1 MAVRAGLIVAIYYL
15 FLVLLLKTDPLAS
28 LAISLVGLAI
38 MLPLGYLIDRWR
50 YRSQLRKW
58 QARTGRTPDE

>member
-1 MAVRAGLIVAIYYL
+1 MRAGLIVAVYYL
-15 FLVLLLKTDPLAS
+15 FLVLLLRTDPLPAA
-28 LAISLVGLAI
+28 AISLLGLAI

-50 YRSQLRKW
+50 YRAQLRKW